1 MRPLMEDLSIFNKFI
16 FDYAFNSA
24 YVMVELFTQ
33 AVRIRSNI

>member
-1 MRPLMEDLSIFNKFI
+1 MGVKVFVLVSYFI
-16 FDYAFNSA
+16 IDYAFNSA